1 MEQKAIGRI
10 IATQNKP
17 TSVDNFAFW
26 TDSKLILNPFDIVKV
41 EHVNPHDPTKFSYSY
56 GVIEDISHITDAASF
71 LTNYIS
77 SDFGDVDSI
86 APTLRV
92 GMNYVDAKVIGNDMG
107 VYIPLQSDAKVYFA
121 NRNEIEYALGLRNK
135 NCKLPCGYLE
145 MYENS
150 GKEQRITLPVK
161 FDPRFVIGPE
171 GAHLNISGISGLAAK
186 TSYAMFLLKAI
197 QDSYLKSTDDN
208 VEQDDSVAF
217 VLFNVKGKDLMG
229 IHLPND
235 FEEGGKNSKEQA
247 QKEKDK
253 TFELYKD
260 MGLTPE
266 PFKNVRYFVPNGDNG
281 RESQNTY
288 LLKPELEQYMEQGI
302 AKQYVFT
309 YEGDKDD
316 LDLFFSNVD
325 DSNQT
330 IDAIQEY
337 IIAGQG
343 GFNAVN
349 NWTGFLELVAK
360 HTDPKESPD
369 VKKEIPVVSWRKFRR
384 IIAKTLKNS
393 PLFENRAE
401 GNTVRLEEQ
410 LQNLKPNDAY
420 VIDVAHLSEI
430 MQAFVF
436 GDVVRIINRLQQG
449 DYDEQGATPP
459 KKIVIFIDE
468 LNKYAST
475 DTPKNSPILRQ
486 ILDVTER
493 GRSLG
498 VILFSAEQFR
508 SAIHDRVKGNCST
521 HAYGRTN
528 AIETGKADYKVVP
541 STYKNILTRL
551 DQGEY
556 LLQNPIF
563 RSMLKIK
570 FPKPIYKQF
579 KQ

>member
-1 MEQKAIGRI
+1 MGKNPIGRI

-41 EHVNPHDPTKFSYSY
+41 EHVNPKDSSKFSYSY
-56 GVIEDISHITDAASF
+56 GVIEDISHITDAANF

-77 SDFGDVDSI
+77 SDFGDVNTV

-92 GMNYVDAKVIGNDMG
+92 GMNYVDAKVICNDMG
-107 VYIPLQSDAKVYFA
+107 VYIPLQSDAKVYLA
-121 NRNEIEYALGLRNK
+121 DRNEIEYALGLRNK
-135 NCKLPCGYLE
+135 NCNLPCGYLE
-145 MYENS
+145 MYENT
-150 GKEQRITLPVK
+150 GEEQRITLPVK

-197 QDSYLKSTDDN
+197 QDSYLKKADA
-208 VEQDDSVAF
+208 EAIKDDSVAF

-229 IHLPND
+229 IHIQND
-235 FEEGGKNSKEQA
+235 FKDDGKDSDEQA
-247 QKEKDK
+247 QKEREE
-253 TFELYKD
+253 TFAIYKD
-260 MGLTPE
+260 MELTPE
-266 PFKNVRYFVPNGDNG
+266 PFKNVRYFIPNGDIG
-281 RESQNTY
+281 REAQNTY
-288 LLKPELEQYMEQGI
+288 LLQQELDQYMEQGI

-325 DSNQT
+325 DTNQT

-349 NWTGFLELVAK
+349 NWNGFLELVAK

-369 VKKEIPVVSWRKFRR
+369 NKKEIPVVSWRKFRR
-384 IIAKTLKNS
+384 IISKTLRNS

-410 LQNLKPNDAY
+410 LQNLKSNDVY
-420 VIDVAHLSEI
+420 VIDIAHLSEI

-449 DYDEQGATPP
+449 DYDEQGAVPP

-475 DTPKNSPILRQ
+475 ETPKNSPILRQ

-498 VILFSAEQFR
+498 VILFAAEQFR

-556 LLQNPIF
+556 LIQNPIF

>member
-1 MEQKAIGRI
+1 MESKPIGRI
-10 IATQNKP
+10 IATVNKP

-41 EHVNPHDPTKFSYSY
+41 EHINPSDPSKFSYSY

-77 SDFGDVDSI
+77 SDFGDVNAI

-92 GMNYVDAKVIGNDMG
+92 GMNYVDAKVVCNDMG
-107 VYIPLQSDAKVYFA
+107 VYIPLQSDAKVYLA
-121 NRNEIEYALGLRNK
+121 DRNEIAYALGLRNK

-150 GKEQRITLPVK
+150 GEEQRITLPVK

-197 QDSYLKSTDDN
+197 QDSYLKKADAET
-208 VEQDDSVAF
+208 EQEDSVAF

-235 FEEGGKNSKEQA
+235 FTDDGKNNAAQAKKEQD
-247 QKEKDK
+247 E
-253 TFELYKD
+253 TFAIYED
-260 MGLTPE
+260 MELTPE
-266 PFKNVRYFVPNGDNG
+266 PFKNVKYFVPNGDSG
-281 RESQNTY
+281 REAQNTY
-288 LLKPELEQYMEQGI
+288 LSKPELEQYIEQDI
-302 AKQYVFT
+302 AKQFVFT
-309 YEGDKDD
+309 YDGDKDD

-325 DSNQT
+325 DSNHT

-349 NWTGFLELVAK
+349 DWTGFLDLARK
-360 HTDPKESPD
+360 HMDPAESPD
-369 VKKEIPVVSWRKFRR
+369 RKKEIPVVSWRKFTR

-393 PLFENRAE
+393 PLFERRAE

-410 LQNLKPNDAY
+410 LQNLKANDVY

-430 MQAFVF
+430 MQSFIF

-459 KKIVIFIDE
+459 KKIVVFIDE

-475 DTPKNSPILRQ
+475 EAPKNSPILRQ

-498 VILFSAEQFR
+498 VILFAAEQFR

-541 STYKNILTRL
+541 ATYKNILTRL

-556 LLQNPIF
+556 LIQNPIF

>member
-1 MEQKAIGRI
+1 MNKKPIGRI
-10 IATQNKP
+10 IATEKKP

-26 TDSKLILNPFDIVKV
+26 TDSRLILNPFDIVKV
-41 EHVNPHDPTKFSYSY
+41 EHVNPKDPRGISYSY
-56 GVIEDISHITDAASF
+56 GVIEDISHITDASSF

-77 SDFGDVDSI
+77 SDFGDVNAV

-92 GMNYVDAKVIGNDMG
+92 GMNYVDASVICNDMG
-107 VYIPLQSDAKVYFA
+107 VYIPLQSDAKVYLA
-121 NRNEIEYALGLRNK
+121 DRNEIEYALGLRNK
-135 NCKLPCGYLE
+135 NCQLPCGFLE
-145 MYENS
+145 MYENA
-150 GKEQRITLPVK
+150 GEDERVTLPVK

-186 TSYAMFLLKAI
+186 TSYAMFLIKAI
-197 QDSYLKSTDDN
+197 QDSYLNK
-208 VEQDDSVAF
+208 VEDDDSVAF
-217 VLFNVKGKDLMG
+217 VLFNVKGKDLLG

-235 FEEGGKNSKEQA
+235 FTENGKNSAGQA
-247 QKEKDK
+247 QMEKEE
-253 TFELYKD
+253 THTLYKE
-260 MGLTPE
+260 MGLSPE
-266 PFKNVRYFVPNGDNG
+266 PFKNVHYFVPNGDTG
-281 RESQNTY
+281 REAQNTH
-288 LLKPELEQYMEQGI
+288 LSKDELQNYVDSGI
-302 AKQYVFT
+302 AKQFVFT

-316 LDLFFSNVD
+316 LDLFFANID

-349 NWTGFLELVAK
+349 DWKGFLELVGR

-369 VKKEIPVVSWRKFRR
+369 SKKEIPVVSWRKFRR
-384 IIAKTLKNS
+384 IIAKTINHS
-393 PLFENRAE
+393 PLFERRAE

-410 LQNLKPNDAY
+410 LQNIQANDIY
-420 VIDVAHLSEI
+420 VIDVANLSEI

-436 GDVVRIINRLQQG
+436 GDVVRIINRLQLG
-449 DYDEQGATPP
+449 DYDGQGVTPP
-459 KKIVIFIDE
+459 RRIVIFIDE

-475 DTPKNSPILRQ
+475 ETPKNSPILRQ

-498 VILFSAEQFR
+498 VILFAAEQFR

-528 AIETGKADYKVVP
+528 SIETGKADYKVVP
-541 STYKNILTRL
+541 ATYKNILTRL

>member
-1 MEQKAIGRI
+1 MGQKPIGRI

-41 EHVNPHDPTKFSYSY
+41 EHVNPKNSSDYSYSY

-77 SDFGDVDSI
+77 SDFGDVDAVS
-86 APTLRV
+86 PTLRV
-92 GMNYVDAKVIGNDMG
+92 GMNYVDAKVICNDMG
-107 VYIPLQSDAKVYFA
+107 VYIPLQSDAKVYLA
-121 NRNEIEYALGLRNK
+121 NRDEIEYALGLRNK

-145 MYENS
+145 MYENTS
-150 GKEQRITLPVK
+150 DEQRITLPVK
-161 FDPRFVIGPE
+161 FDPRFIIGPE

-197 QDSYLKSTDDN
+197 QDSYLNMANS
-208 VEQDDSVAF
+208 EMGSEDSVAF

-229 IHLPND
+229 IHMPND
-235 FEEGGKNSKEQA
+235 FANNGKNNPEQA
-247 QKEKDK
+247 K
-253 TFELYKD
+253 KD
-260 MGLTPE
+260 MEETYAIYQDMRLTPE
-266 PFKNVRYFVPNGDNG
+266 PFKNVRYFIPNGDIG
-281 RESQNTY
+281 RKAQNTY
-288 LLKPELEQYMEQGI
+288 LIKSELDQYMEQGI

-349 NWTGFLELVAK
+349 DWAGFLELVSR

-369 VKKEIPVVSWRKFRR
+369 NRKEIPVVSWRKFRR
-384 IIAKTLKNS
+384 IISKTLKNS
-393 PLFENRAE
+393 PLFERRAD

-410 LQNLKPNDAY
+410 LQNIKANDIY

-430 MQAFVF
+430 MQSFVF

-475 DTPKNSPILRQ
+475 ETPKNSPILRQ

-498 VILFSAEQFR
+498 VILFAAEQFR

-556 LLQNPIF
+556 LIQNPIF
-563 RSMLKIK
+563 RSMLRIK

>member
-1 MEQKAIGRI
+1 MTQRAIGRVL
-10 IATQNKP
+10 ATQNRP
-17 TSVDNFAFW
+17 TSVDNFTFW
-26 TDSKLILNPFDIVKV
+26 TDSMLILNLFDIVKV
-41 EHVNPHDPTKFSYSY
+41 EHIDPMNPSGHSYSY
-56 GVIEDISHITDAASF
+56 GIIENISHITDAASL

-77 SDFGDVDSI
+77 SDFGDTDSI

-92 GMNYVDAKVIGNDMG
+92 GMNYVDAKVICNNKD
-107 VYIPLQSDAKVYFA
+107 VYIPLQSDARVYLA
-121 NRNEIEYALGLRNK
+121 DRNEIEYALGLQNK
-135 NCKLPCGYLE
+135 HCRLPCGYIE
-145 MYENS
+145 MYENT
-150 GKEQRITLPVK
+150 GPDHGIKLPVK
-161 FDPRFVIGPE
+161 LDPRFVIGPE

-197 QDSYLKSTDDN
+197 QDSYLKKAQSA
-208 VEQDDSVAF
+208 QDDSVAF

-235 FEEGGKNSKEQA
+235 FTDSGKNSAEQA
-247 QKEKDK
+247 ERERAE
-253 TFELYKD
+253 TFSIYEEMD
-260 MGLTPE
+260 LTPE
-266 PFKNVRYFVPNGDNG
+266 PFKNVRYFIPNGDNG
-281 RESQNTY
+281 REAQNTY
-288 LLKPELEQYMEQGI
+288 LSKTEFDEYIKQSI
-302 AKQYVFT
+302 VRQYVFT

-316 LDLFFSNVD
+316 LDLFFANVD

-349 NWTGFLELVAK
+349 SWNGFLELIAK
-360 HTDPKESPD
+360 HTDPKDSPD
-369 VKKEIPVVSWRKFRR
+369 NKKEIPIVSWRKFRR
-384 IIAKTLKNS
+384 IISKTLKNS
-393 PLFENRAE
+393 PLFENRAG
-401 GNTVRLEEQ
+401 GNTIRLEQE
-410 LQNLKPNDAY
+410 LQNLKANDVY
-420 VIDVAHLSEI
+420 VIDIAHLSEI
-430 MQAFVF
+430 MQSFVF

-459 KKIVIFIDE
+459 QKIIIFIDE

-475 DTPKNSPILRQ
+475 ETPKNSPILRQ

-498 VILFSAEQFR
+498 VILFAAEQVR
-508 SAIHDRVKGNCST
+508 SAIHERVKGNCST
-521 HAYGRTN
+521 QAYGRTN
-528 AIETGKADYKVVP
+528 AIETGKADYKIVP
-541 STYKNILTRL
+541 ATYKNILTRL

-556 LLQNPIF
+556 LIQNPIF